1 MSSLHD
7 GSLIKLLL
15 FLLQNSRCLY
25 HMVASPGKRVHLT
38 FFLFDVSINVNKLY
52 LYNNL
57 KTFLIMIVDY
67 EPLSSFSPL
76 TIFCALKMGN
86 SI

>member
-38 FFLFDVSINVNKLY
+38 FFLFDVSINVNM
-52 LYNNL
+52 YNNL
-57 KTFLIMIVDY
+57 KPFLIMIVDY
-67 EPLSSFSPL
+67 V
-76 TIFCALKMGN
+76 
-86 SI
+86 